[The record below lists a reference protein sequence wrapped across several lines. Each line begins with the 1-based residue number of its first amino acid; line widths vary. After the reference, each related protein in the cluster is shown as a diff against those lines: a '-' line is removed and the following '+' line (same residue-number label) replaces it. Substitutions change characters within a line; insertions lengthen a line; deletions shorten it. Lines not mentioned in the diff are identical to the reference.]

1 MNIIKCILIFI
12 LGVIITTFTV
22 LFLLSS
28 LFNGLIPLNNYNSV
42 AILSVNVGVLQCLI
56 ALLGIGIA
64 LAAYLNLK
72 STQDKLKEID
82 KRLGEHDEKF
92 KKDFANNNYSD
103 NEELDNQKK
112 GELIDDL

>member
-22 LFLLSS
+22 LFLLS
-28 LFNGLIPLNNYNSV
+28 LFNRLIPLNNYNSV

-56 ALLGIGIA
+56 AVLGICVA
-64 LAAYLNLK
+64 SAAYLNFK